1 MAKQA
6 QMERLNR
13 LGEQWPALRDSGDP
27 NQKLSAQSEIFE
39 LIFQLFTA
47 KVDALTPFFERDWP
61 HFDPQKGSLEQFCAA
76 RLKRRLQDETL
87 REQGWRRRQITDQKT
102 REKTRQWVQNQS
114 LQQTVDDQGET
125 TRQDLLAAEERY
137 ATDAAA
143 LCDSCM
149 LQLLTLMLDLPQKLH
164 GRANNPQRLNYFRM
178 FFTDSVADIVHSMEP
193 PAVLWER
200 ERDLF
205 SVLQLAFQDFFLS
218 TVCRTTVE
226 LCRSRNR
233 PYGEMVD
240 GRPIMEPGHPLPN
253 DVYCT
258 YLAQK
263 EHTTVGNSA
272 ISNLRKAYKQLL
284 DGVLLC

>member
-61 HFDPQKGSLEQFCAA
+61 HFDPQKGSLEQFCAT
-76 RLKRRLQDETL
+76 RLKLRLQDETL
-87 REQGWRRRQITDQKT
+87 WEQGWRRRQITDQKT

-114 LQQTVDDQGET
+114 LQQTVDEQGET
-125 TRQDLLAAEERY
+125 TRQDLLASEERY

-143 LCDSCM
+143 LCDGCM

-178 FFTDSVADIVHSMEP
+178 FFTDSIVDIVHTMEAP
-193 PAVLWER
+193 TTLRER

-205 SVLQLAFQDFFLS
+205 SVLQLSFQDFFLT
-218 TVCRTTVE
+218 TVCRTTEE

-233 PYGEMVD
+233 PYGQMVP
-240 GRPIMEPGHPLPN
+240 GRPMEEPDHPLPN
-253 DVYCT
+253 DVYCA
-258 YLAQK
+258 YLEQ
-263 EHTTVGNSA
+263 ETGSRVGDSA
-272 ISNLRKAYKQLL
+272 ISNQRTAYKQLL
-284 DGVLLC
+284 KGFLC